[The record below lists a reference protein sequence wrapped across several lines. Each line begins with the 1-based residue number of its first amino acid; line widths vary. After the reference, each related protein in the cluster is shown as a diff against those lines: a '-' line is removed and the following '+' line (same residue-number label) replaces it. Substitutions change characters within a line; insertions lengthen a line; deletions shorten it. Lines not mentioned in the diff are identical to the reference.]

1 MHNYQELSVWKKSVE
16 LSVKIYSLTKFFP
29 TEEKFGL
36 TSQIRRSS
44 TSIAAN
50 IAEGAGRGT
59 DKDFANFLSIAA
71 GSTFELETHLIVANR
86 IELLYSDS
94 HRELSHEL
102 DQIKKML
109 FSLRQKLL
117 S

>member
-1 MHNYQELSVWKKSVE
+1 MWKKAVD
-16 LSVKIYSLTKFFP
+16 LTVKIYSRTKAFP
-29 TEEKFGL
+29 AEEKFGL
-36 TSQIRRSS
+36 TSQIRRSA

-59 DKDFANFLSIAA
+59 DRDFANFLSIAA
-71 GSTFELETHLIVANR
+71 GSTFELETHLIIANK
-86 IELLYSDS
+86 IELLSADS
-94 HRELSHEL
+94 HYELICEL

-117 S
+117 H